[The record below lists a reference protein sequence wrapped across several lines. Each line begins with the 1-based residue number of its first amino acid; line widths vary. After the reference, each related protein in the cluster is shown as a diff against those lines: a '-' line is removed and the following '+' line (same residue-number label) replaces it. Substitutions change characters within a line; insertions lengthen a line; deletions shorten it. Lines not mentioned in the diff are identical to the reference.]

1 MSEFPGI
8 IRLTVEEYEQCV
20 ASAVDNALDKITK
33 RVETEAENIK
43 ARKEKLRLALVA
55 AGYPIPEGLSIDE
68 WIPYIEGSDN

>member
-55 AGYPIPEGLSIDE
+55 AGYPIPEGLSLDE

>member
-43 ARKEKLRLALVA
+43 ARKEKLSLALVA
-55 AGYPIPEGLSIDE
+55 AGYPIPEGLSLDE

>member
-55 AGYPIPEGLSIDE
+55 AGYHIPEGLSLDE

>member
-20 ASAVDNALDKITK
+20 VSAVDNALDKITK

-55 AGYPIPEGLSIDE
+55 AGYPIPEGLSLDE